1 MKHLASPRFWRHY
14 RLLPESVRNLANKNF
29 ELLKADPH
37 HPSLHL
43 KKVGELWSVRVG
55 RIIERWDWLVPMEL
69 FGFGSAHT
77 QNTTGSFNRAEQLR
91 QPTISDVG
99 VKRKLRRLSRIR
111 YQDIAKVAD

>member
-1 MKHLASPRFWRHY
+1 MPGTWILCSRKQSRTLNVIAVNRCEALGLTTLLAALS
-14 RLLPESVRNLANKNF
+14 LLPESVRNLANKNF

-55 RIIERWDWLVPMEL
+55 AHYRALGLARLMKS

-77 QNTTGSFNRAEQLR
+77 QTTTSSFNRAEQLE
-91 QPTISDVG
+91 QPT
-99 VKRKLRRLSRIR
+99 
-111 YQDIAKVAD
+111 